1 MFSKACEYAFRAA
14 TVIASASA
22 AGERLS
28 LKEIAE
34 KTDAPPAFTA
44 KVLQELAKAD
54 IILSFKGPR
63 GGFDLAPLQARK
75 VKLISIVKAIDGDSV
90 FKSCAMGLRSC
101 NSKKPC
107 PLHDQFANIRD
118 ELFRTLENTTI
129 HDITLGL
136 TDGTTYIKR

>member
-75 VKLISIVKAIDGDSV
+75 VKLISP
-90 FKSCAMGLRSC
+90 KSHALCTTSSQRSGTSC
-101 NSKKPC
+101 SAPW
-107 PLHDQFANIRD
+107 
-118 ELFRTLENTTI
+118 RTRPSMIL
-129 HDITLGL
+129 LSA
-136 TDGTTYIKR
+136 